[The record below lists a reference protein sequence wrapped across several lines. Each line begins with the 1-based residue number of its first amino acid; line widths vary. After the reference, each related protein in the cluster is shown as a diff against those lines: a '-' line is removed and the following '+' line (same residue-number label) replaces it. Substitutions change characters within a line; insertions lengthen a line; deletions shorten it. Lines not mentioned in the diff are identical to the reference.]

1 MMALGVPFMLVAL
14 FLAFVWGL
22 TGVFRDKHK
31 VLALL
36 VTLASGI
43 IDVYLLYTIFT

>member
-22 TGVFRDKHK
+22 AGVFRDKHK
-31 VLALL
+31 VLAVL
-36 VTLASGI
+36 VTLASGA
-43 IDVYLLYTIFT
+43 IDAHWVYQLFT